1 MCSFLNSSI
10 KTVKHLINLLI
21 HLQFGKFASVIK
33 KFLFKKSLHSECLH
47 VQLCVRVDMGF
58 FTFSH
63 IIWKVIYITVSTVT
77 RHIKKKFFICEFSL
91 SCFCLLGRKVNLL
104 LLCGKMTQRST
115 KITSNFKKKSMVK
128 ILELK
133 FINQPCSVLNERHI
147 WSHLDKE
154 GIYVSFVRLRAFW
167 GGLVA
172 LRLSPAMSKVKVGWT
187 GRCVQATTPGTH
199 PAREGAS
206 CGPLILTGHRVTL
219 P

>member
-1 MCSFLNSSI
+1 
-10 KTVKHLINLLI
+10 
-21 HLQFGKFASVIK
+21 
-33 KFLFKKSLHSECLH
+33 
-47 VQLCVRVDMGF
+47 
-58 FTFSH
+58 
-63 IIWKVIYITVSTVT
+63 
-77 RHIKKKFFICEFSL
+77 
-91 SCFCLLGRKVNLL
+91 
-104 LLCGKMTQRST
+104 
-115 KITSNFKKKSMVK
+115 MVK

-133 FINQPCSVLNERHI
+133 FINQPCSFLNERHI
-147 WSHLDKE
+147 WSHLDKD